1 MSPSNNPPLKIL
13 RNRFLTGLA
22 FVLPIGA
29 ALGLLIWVFNIV
41 DGMLKPII
49 ELFFNWYFPGV
60 GLLVT
65 LLLIYLVGLV
75 LSNYFGKQILSW
87 IDKLLAKVPIFNQI
101 YNSAKQVI
109 QTLGVGNKVSFKE
122 AVVVEFPRVGMHS
135 LAFITNETTNSSGEK
150 LYLVYV
156 PGSPNPTSGF
166 LELLRENQIER
177 VNISVED
184 AMKTLIS
191 CGLVFP
197 ETVQSIEIG
206 HGDSH
211 PNKL

>member
-1 MSPSNNPPLKIL
+1 MSPPNNKALKII
-13 RNRFLTGLA
+13 RNRFFTGLA

-41 DGMLKPII
+41 DGMLKPVI
-49 ELFFNWYFPGV
+49 EFFFDWYFPGL

-75 LSNYFGKQILSW
+75 LSNYFGKQILGW
-87 IDKLLAKVPIFNQI
+87 IDKLLTKVPIFNQV

-109 QTLGVGNKVSFKE
+109 ETLGVSNKVSFKE
-122 AVVVEFPRVGMHS
+122 AVMVEFPRAGMHS
-135 LAFITNETTNSSGEK
+135 LAFIANETTNSSGEK

-184 AMKTLIS
+184 AMKTLLS

-206 HGDSH
+206 KGDLR
-211 PNKL
+211 PGKI

>member
-1 MSPSNNPPLKIL
+1 MSPPNNKALKII
-13 RNRFLTGLA
+13 RNRFFTGLA

-41 DGMLKPII
+41 DGMLKPVI
-49 ELFFNWYFPGV
+49 EFFFDWYFPGL

-75 LSNYFGKQILSW
+75 LSNYFGKQILGW
-87 IDKLLAKVPIFNQI
+87 IDKLLTKVPIFNQV

-109 QTLGVGNKVSFKE
+109 ETLGVSNKVSFKE
-122 AVVVEFPRVGMHS
+122 AVMVEFPRAGMHS
-135 LAFITNETTNSSGEK
+135 LAFIANETTNSSGEK

-184 AMKTLIS
+184 AMKTLLS

-197 ETVQSIEIG
+197 ETVQGIEIG
-206 HGDSH
+206 KGDLH
-211 PNKL
+211 PGKI

>member
-1 MSPSNNPPLKIL
+1 MSSSNNQALKTL

-29 ALGLLIWVFNIV
+29 ALGLLIWVFNII
-41 DGMLKPII
+41 DGLLKPVI
-49 ELFFNWYFPGV
+49 EFFFNWYFPGL

-65 LLLIYLVGLV
+65 LILIYLVGLI
-75 LSNYFGKQILSW
+75 LSNYFGKQILGW
-87 IDKLLAKVPIFNQI
+87 VDKILVKVPIFNQV

-109 QTLGVGNKVSFKE
+109 ETLGVSNKVSFKE
-122 AVVVEFPRVGMHS
+122 AVMVEFPRTGMHS
-135 LAFITNETTNSSGEK
+135 LAFITNETTNSAGEK

-177 VNISVED
+177 VNVSVED

-197 ETVQSIEIG
+197 DNVQAIDVG
-206 HGDSH
+206 KGDLH